1 MEILDLRSRYIDCR
15 HAGMS
20 RQHSQSPGSLSEV
33 GVMQCI
39 MYIIISVY
47 QPLHCRPMHN
57 VFHHLLAGLCV
68 GDLLFLLRYNI
79 FCDKKYLIVKKYFEK
94 LRSNLLLVPIALGAD
109 NSVTKIIYPIAEC
122 GYCDCRYN

>member
-1 MEILDLRSRYIDCR
+1 
-15 HAGMS
+15 
-20 RQHSQSPGSLSEV
+20 
-33 GVMQCI
+33 
-39 MYIIISVY
+39 
-47 QPLHCRPMHN
+47 MHN

-122 GYCDCRYN
+122 GYCDCRYIDKLSISSRCNIGGS